1 MKKRP
6 FRRRLFLVFIVL
18 LVLYSVWLGWNVRRF
33 TRSEVKLPDRAGPP
47 FEVVGVYHIHTKF
60 SDGQRSPDT
69 IAGIAARQSLDFIIL
84 TDHGRPNRASL
95 ASQGWKND
103 TLVLAG
109 SELSTNRGHLVGLG
123 FATPKTGFSQNA
135 EQAAREIEAQG
146 GFSVIAHPFSKTRWS
161 WGKDM
166 AYSGLEIIDTDTML
180 RRNFL
185 PALPYLPALLF
196 KPQLYLLKT
205 LERPAE
211 TLKKWDRLTADT
223 AVSGYFSADAHI
235 FYSALFSCFRLHV
248 LLDQPLTR
256 NFEAARLQVFDAL
269 RRGKFYSAIDGAR
282 PAGGFRFWAKGEGP
296 RARLDGTIPFSPA
309 TPPTLRVEAPFP
321 FAAETRL
328 IRNGETIARSA
339 ERELAHP
346 AERPGV
352 YRVEVYLKSA
362 SPLAGDV
369 PWIVSNPIYLR
380 EEAK

>member
-1 MKKRP
+1 MKGRSI
-6 FRRRLFLVFIVL
+6 RRRVFLVFIVL
-18 LVLYSVWLGWNVRRF
+18 LVLYSVWLGWNIRRF
-33 TRSEVKLPDRAGPP
+33 ARFEVKLPERAGPP
-47 FEVVGVYHIHTKF
+47 FEVVGVYHIHTTL

-69 IAGIAARQSLDFIIL
+69 ITRIAARQSLDFIIL

-95 ASQGWKND
+95 DRQGWKND

-123 FATPKTGFSQNA
+123 FAAPTTQFSQNA

-161 WGKDM
+161 WGKEM
-166 AYSGLEIIDTDTML
+166 VYSGLEIIDTDTMI

-185 PALPYLPALLF
+185 GALPYLPALLF

-205 LERPAE
+205 LVRPDE
-211 TLKKWDRLTADT
+211 TLKKWDKLSAEA
-223 AVSGYFSADAHI
+223 AVSGYFSTDAHLM
-235 FYSALFSCFRLHV
+235 YSALFTCLRLHV

-256 NFEAARLQVFDAL
+256 NYETARSQVFDAL
-269 RRGKFYSAIDGAR
+269 RRGKFYSAVDAAR

-296 RARLDGTIPFSPA
+296 RERLDGLIPFNPA
-309 TPPTLRVEAPFP
+309 APPVLRAEAPFP
-321 FAAETRL
+321 FAFEVRL
-328 IRNGETIARSA
+328 ICSGETIARSA
-339 ERELAHP
+339 ERELAYP

-352 YRVEVYLKSA
+352 YRLEVYLKGP
-362 SPLAGDV
+362 SPLSSDI

-380 EEAK
+380 KETK

>member
-1 MKKRP
+1 MKGKTV
-6 FRRRLFLVFIVL
+6 RRRLFLAFIIL
-18 LVLYSVWLGWNVRRF
+18 LVFYSVWLGWNVRRF
-33 TRSEVKLPDRAGPP
+33 ARSEVNLPAPASPP

-60 SDGQRSPDT
+60 SDGQRSPDA
-69 IAGIAARQSLDFIIL
+69 IAGIASRQSLDFIIL

-103 TLVLAG
+103 TLVLTG

-123 FATPKTGFSQNA
+123 FAAPKTEFSQNA

-166 AYSGLEIIDTDTML
+166 VYSGLEIIDTDTML

-185 PALPYLPALLF
+185 DALPYLPALLF

-211 TLKKWDRLTADT
+211 TLKKWDRLSADR
-223 AVSGYFSADAHI
+223 AVSGYFSTDAHL
-235 FYSALFSCFRLHV
+235 FYSALFTCLRLHV

-256 NFEAARLQVFDAL
+256 NFEAARSQVFEAL
-269 RRGKFYSAIDGAR
+269 RQGKFYSAIEAAR
-282 PAGGFRFWAKGEGP
+282 PAGGFRFWARGEGP
-296 RARLDGTIPFSPA
+296 RARLYGSVPFSPA

-321 FAAETRL
+321 FAVETLL

-339 ERELAHP
+339 ERELSYS
-346 AERPGV
+346 AEQAGV
-352 YRVEVYLKSA
+352 YRVEVYLKSP
-362 SPLAGDV
+362 SPLARDV
-369 PWIVSNPIYLR
+369 PWIISNPIYLR
-380 EEAK
+380 EETK